1 MKKLL
6 PVCLMCLLYLS
17 PAVFAYEE
25 DEPPGVIH
33 VVLVWLKEPGNAEHR
48 QRIIEGSKKL
58 EGIPGIRELRVGQAI
73 PSERDVVDDSFDI
86 GLYMTFPS
94 EKAMQAYLT
103 HIEHVEI
110 VKNEFMPLME
120 RYLVYDFTDE

>member
-6 PVCLMCLLYLS
+6 PVFLILMLS
-17 PAVFAYEE
+17 VSHGAFAEE
-25 DEPPGVIH
+25 ETEEPGVIH

-58 EGIPGIRELRVGQAI
+58 EGIPGIQELKVGQPI
-73 PSERDVVDDSFDI
+73 MSERDVVDDSFDI
-86 GLYMTFPS
+86 GLYMTFPNQ
-94 EKAMQAYLT
+94 KAMQAYLT

-110 VKNEFMPLME
+110 VRNEFIPVMD